1 MTQRLR
7 DEVAIVT
14 GSTSG
19 LGLEIATLF
28 AEQGASVVVS
38 GRRADVGEALA
49 SGLPRE
55 SGADHLFVAGD
66 LATPEGRQALV
77 DHTVAR
83 FGRLTV
89 LVNNAVSPSAIARDG
104 EVTAIDHSLWGDMLS
119 ITLVATAEMCRLAIP
134 HVIAAGGG
142 SIVNV
147 SAKSASLARP
157 NQAAYSSAKAG
168 INALSRSIAADYSRQ
183 GVRCNALQPG
193 YIIHEGR
200 EPNMTDERRAELE
213 GMQLTR
219 LATARD
225 VALAALFLASRE
237 SEVITGITLPVDGG
251 STSVRGRLL

>member
-19 LGLEIATLF
+19 LGREIATLF
-28 AEQGASVVVS
+28 AEEGASVAVS
-38 GRRADVGEALA
+38 GRRADVGEAIVRA
-49 SGLPRE
+49 LPRVE
-55 SGADHLFVAGD
+55 GADHLFVAGD
-66 LATPEGRQALV
+66 LTTPEGRAALI
-77 DHTVAR
+77 DRTIAQ

-89 LVNNAVSPSAIARDG
+89 LVNNAVSPTAIARDG
-104 EVTAIDHSLWGDMLS
+104 MVTTIDHQLWHDMLS
-119 ITLVATAEMCRLAIP
+119 ITLVAAAEMCRLAIP
-134 HVIAAGGG
+134 HLLDAGGG

-157 NQAAYSSAKAG
+157 EQAAYSSAKAG
-168 INALSRSIAADYSRQ
+168 MNALSRSIAADYSRR

-200 EPNMTDERRAELE
+200 EPNMSDERRAQLE

-251 STSVRGRLL
+251 STSVRGRVL

>member
-1 MTQRLR
+1 MTLRLR

-19 LGLEIATLF
+19 LGREIATLF

-38 GRRADVGEALA
+38 GRRADAGDAVVAELTRPA
-49 SGLPRE
+49 
-55 SGADHLFVAGD
+55 GADHLFVSAD
-66 LATPEGRQALV
+66 LTTPEGREALV
-77 DHTVAR
+77 DRTVAR

-89 LVNNAVSPSAIARDG
+89 LVNNAVSPTVIARDG
-104 EVTAIDHSLWGDMLS
+104 VVTAIDHELWHDMLS
-119 ITLVATAEMCRLAIP
+119 ITLVAAAEMCRLAIP
-134 HVIAAGGG
+134 HLIDAGGG

-157 NQAAYSSAKAG
+157 GQAAYSSAKAG
-168 INALSRSIAADYSRQ
+168 MNALSRSIAADFSRS

-193 YIIHEGR
+193 YIIHDGR

>member
-1 MTQRLR
+1 MTLRMR
-7 DEVAIVT
+7 DEVVIVT

-19 LGLEIATLF
+19 LGREIATLF

-38 GRRADVGEALA
+38 GRRVDAGEAIVTGLA
-49 SGLPRE
+49 RAP
-55 SGADHLFVAGD
+55 GANHLFVASD
-66 LATPEGRQALV
+66 LTTPEGRETLV
-77 DHTVAR
+77 NRAVAQ

-89 LVNNAVSPSAIARDG
+89 LVNNAVSPTAIARDG
-104 EVTAIDHSLWGDMLS
+104 VVTAIDHELWHEMLS
-119 ITLVATAEMCRLAIP
+119 VTLIAAAEMCRLAIP
-134 HVIAAGGG
+134 HLIDAGGG

-157 NQAAYSSAKAG
+157 GQAAYSAAKAG
-168 INALSRSIAADYSRQ
+168 MNALGRSIAADYSRQ

-193 YIIHEGR
+193 YIIHDGR
-200 EPNMTDERRAELE
+200 DAGMTDARRAELE

-251 STSVRGRLL
+251 STAVRGRLL

>member
-1 MTQRLR
+1 MMLRLR

-19 LGLEIATLF
+19 LGREIATLF
-28 AEQGASVVVS
+28 AEQGASVIVS
-38 GRRADVGEALA
+38 GRRVDAGEAVVAGLARA
-49 SGLPRE
+49 SGA
-55 SGADHLFVAGD
+55 SHLFVASD
-66 LATPEGRQALV
+66 LTTPEGREALV
-77 DHTVAR
+77 DRAVGR

-89 LVNNAVSPSAIARDG
+89 LVNNAVSPAAIARDG
-104 EVTAIDHSLWGDMLS
+104 AVTEIDTELWHDMLS
-119 ITLVATAEMCRLAIP
+119 VTLVAAAEMCRLAIP
-134 HVIAAGGG
+134 HLVDAGGG

-157 NQAAYSSAKAG
+157 EQAAYSSAKAG
-168 INALSRSIAADYSRQ
+168 MNALGRSIAADYSRR

-193 YIIHEGR
+193 YIIHDGR
-200 EPNMTDERRAELE
+200 DAGMTDARRTELE

>member
-1 MTQRLR
+1 MTLRLR

-19 LGLEIATLF
+19 LGREIATLF

-38 GRRADVGEALA
+38 GRRADAGEALVA
-49 SGLPRE
+49 GLARE
-55 SGADHLFVAGD
+55 SGADHRFVAAD
-66 LATPEGRQALV
+66 LTTPEGRETLI
-77 DHTVAR
+77 DRTVSQ

-89 LVNNAVSPSAIARDG
+89 LVNNAVSPTAIARDG
-104 EVTAIDHSLWGDMLS
+104 EVTAIDHQLWHDMLS

-134 HVIAAGGG
+134 HLIEAGGG

-147 SAKSASLARP
+147 SAKSATLARP

-168 INALSRSIAADYSRQ
+168 MNALSRSIAADYSRK

-200 EPNMTDERRAELE
+200 EPSMSDARRAELE

>member
-1 MTQRLR
+1 MTLR
-7 DEVAIVT
+7 MNDEVAIVT

-19 LGLEIATLF
+19 LGREIATLF
-28 AEQGASVVVS
+28 AEQGASVIVS
-38 GRRADVGEALA
+38 GRRVDAGEAVVAGLA
-49 SGLPRE
+49 RA
-55 SGADHLFVAGD
+55 SGADHLFVASD
-66 LATPEGRQALV
+66 LTTPEGRAALV
-77 DHTVAR
+77 DRTVAR

-89 LVNNAVSPSAIARDG
+89 LVNNAVSPTAIARDG
-104 EVTAIDHSLWGDMLS
+104 MVTTIDHELWHDMLS
-119 ITLVATAEMCRLAIP
+119 VTLVAAAEMCRLTIP
-134 HVIAAGGG
+134 HLIDAGGG

-147 SAKSASLARP
+147 TAKSASLARP
-157 NQAAYSSAKAG
+157 EQAAYSSAKAG
-168 INALSRSIAADYSRQ
+168 MNALGRSIAADYSRR

-200 EPNMTDERRAELE
+200 EPVMTDERRAELE

>member
-1 MTQRLR
+1 MTLRLR

-19 LGLEIATLF
+19 LGREIATLF

-38 GRRADVGEALA
+38 GRRVDVGEAIVAGLA
-49 SGLPRE
+49 RA
-55 SGADHLFVAGD
+55 SGADHLFVASD
-66 LATPEGRQALV
+66 LTSPEGREALV
-77 DHTVAR
+77 DRTVER

-89 LVNNAVSPSAIARDG
+89 LVNNAVSPTAIARDG
-104 EVTAIDHSLWGDMLS
+104 MVTAIDHELWHDMLS
-119 ITLVATAEMCRLAIP
+119 VTLVAAAEMCRLAIP
-134 HVIAAGGG
+134 HLIDAGGG

-157 NQAAYSSAKAG
+157 DQAAYSSAKAG
-168 INALSRSIAADYSRQ
+168 MNALGRSIAADYSRR

-200 EPNMTDERRAELE
+200 DAGMTDARRAELE

-225 VALAALFLASRE
+225 VALAALFLASRK

>member
-1 MTQRLR
+1 MTLRLR

-19 LGLEIATLF
+19 LGREIATLF

-38 GRRADVGEALA
+38 GRRADVGEAIVA
-49 SGLPRE
+49 SLTRAE
-55 SGADHLFVAGD
+55 GADHFFVASD
-66 LATPEGRQALV
+66 LKTPEGRETLI
-77 DHTVAR
+77 DRTVER

-89 LVNNAVSPSAIARDG
+89 LVNNAVSPTAIAKDG
-104 EVTAIDHSLWGDMLS
+104 MVTTIDHQLWHDMLS
-119 ITLVATAEMCRLAIP
+119 ITLVAAAELCRLSIP
-134 HVIAAGGG
+134 HLIASGGG

-157 NQAAYSSAKAG
+157 DQAAYSSAKAG
-168 INALSRSIAADYSRQ
+168 MNALSRSIAADYSRQ

-200 EPNMTDERRAELE
+200 EPNMSDERRAELE